1 MKDSEEIRKVLNY
14 PPSEMVEK
22 MIKFKEFHKHKCLED
37 YGRYVKLFEEAF
49 EILVEAVE
57 ALNYELKAQWA
68 QHRGVQYVFFP
79 GTLETLFRGF
89 DDWSEGFY
97 EEATI
102 LNRSVF
108 ESIFKIIFISLYPS
122 DYEAIFAKKRLSGGR
137 QFNLTDIIKKDL
149 DIDWESFWHLSSTIA
164 HGKTHRVL
172 FFLCVLSRGDKRPVS
187 LGLRYDKIRLTMPMN
202 ETVVLTWCL
211 IRLLLFLFPEVL
223 TSPKITDEGKSRLNN
238 IEKSLRE
245 SLQNMPNK
253 FKNVVADFGKVERK
267 IKAAEQGLEWK
278 KVV

>member
-108 ESIFKIIFISLYPS
+108 ESIFKIIFIY
-122 DYEAIFAKKRLSGGR
+122 
-137 QFNLTDIIKKDL
+137 N
-149 DIDWESFWHLSSTIA
+149 SFYTKYLQGFLNI
-164 HGKTHRVL
+164 L
-172 FFLCVLSRGDKRPVS
+172 FFIF
-187 LGLRYDKIRLTMPMN
+187 YHHH
-202 ETVVLTWCL
+202 
-211 IRLLLFLFPEVL
+211 
-223 TSPKITDEGKSRLNN
+223 
-238 IEKSLRE
+238 
-245 SLQNMPNK
+245 
-253 FKNVVADFGKVERK
+253 
-267 IKAAEQGLEWK
+267 
-278 KVV
+278 